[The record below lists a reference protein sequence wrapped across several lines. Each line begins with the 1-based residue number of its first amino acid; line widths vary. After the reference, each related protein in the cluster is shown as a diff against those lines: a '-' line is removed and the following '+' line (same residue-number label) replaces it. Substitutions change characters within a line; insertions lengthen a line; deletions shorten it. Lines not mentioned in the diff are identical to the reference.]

1 MVPIITLSPVPDGVT
16 VVASVEKAELM
27 AERKKAPPLIILES
41 LQAYLDEMGFG
52 TGELMW
58 GRLGMQGSSGTFH
71 LARDANVQFVLKRR
85 LNGPA
90 PSDVMSLEDEISL
103 LKILR
108 DNHLHAPEI
117 LHVCNDSS
125 IIGAPFYLSAFLP
138 GERVVNSIPEDLD
151 NVEDK
156 VGMSRR
162 AIDDLA
168 RIQVEISPDQVAG
181 LDHGGSDLRKL
192 VLESKRLARKLKMRR
207 LPGFEILGEHL
218 LENFPETRPS
228 VLSHGRYSM
237 QNLLYLPKSPPT
249 ISGVFGWERAT
260 ACDPLMDLGYFTA
273 TYSARDLPETPLD
286 TAPVTRDEDGFL
298 SRNELVNVFRIA
310 THLDT
315 SELPWFQTFCLWR
328 EAVRLEEIYERLMN
342 KEAVPSKSFAL
353 KLRDGVPAV
362 LANAAYFSKVD
373 GVEAVAPKR

>member
-1 MVPIITLSPVPDGVT
+1 VPDGVT
-16 VVASVEKAELM
+16 VVASVEKAEQM

-52 TGELMW
+52 TGELLW
-58 GRLGMQGSSGTFH
+58 GRMGTQASSGTFH
-71 LARDANVQFVLKRR
+71 LARDANVQFALKRR

-90 PSDVMSLEDEISL
+90 PSDVMSLEDEIAL
-103 LKILR
+103 LKVLR

-181 LDHGGSDLRKL
+181 LDHGGSDLR
-192 VLESKRLARKLKMRR
+192 
-207 LPGFEILGEHL
+207 
-218 LENFPETRPS
+218 
-228 VLSHGRYSM
+228 
-237 QNLLYLPKSPPT
+237 
-249 ISGVFGWERAT
+249 
-260 ACDPLMDLGYFTA
+260 
-273 TYSARDLPETPLD
+273 
-286 TAPVTRDEDGFL
+286 
-298 SRNELVNVFRIA
+298 
-310 THLDT
+310 
-315 SELPWFQTFCLWR
+315 
-328 EAVRLEEIYERLMN
+328 
-342 KEAVPSKSFAL
+342 
-353 KLRDGVPAV
+353 
-362 LANAAYFSKVD
+362 
-373 GVEAVAPKR
+373 

>member
-1 MVPIITLSPVPDGVT
+1 MAMMKLSRVPDGST
-16 VVASVEKAELM
+16 VVASAEKAERL
-27 AERKKAPPLIILES
+27 AQRKKAPPLLILES

-52 TGELMW
+52 TGELLW
-58 GRLGMQGSSGTFH
+58 GRLGMQRSSGSFH
-71 LARDANVQFVLKRR
+71 LARDENVQFVLKRR
-85 LNGPA
+85 LDGPQ

-103 LKILR
+103 LGILR
-108 DNHLHAPEI
+108 DNNLHSPEI
-117 LHVCNDSS
+117 LHVCNDTS

-138 GERVVNSIPEDLD
+138 GARVVNSIPDALN

-168 RIQVEISPDQVAG
+168 RIQVEISPKQVEG

-207 LPGFEILGEHL
+207 LPGFEILGDYL
-218 LENFPETRPS
+218 LENCPESRPA
-228 VLSHGRYSM
+228 VLSHGRYGM
-237 QNLLYLPKSPPT
+237 QNLLFMTQPPPA

-273 TYSARDLPETPLD
+273 TYSDRDLPPTPLD

-298 SRNELVNVFRIA
+298 SRNELINVFRIA

-315 SELPWFQTFCLWR
+315 APLPWFQTYCLWR
-328 EAVRLEEIYERLMN
+328 EAVQLEAIFERLMN

-353 KLRDGVPAV
+353 SLRDGVPAI
-362 LANAAYFSKVD
+362 LANAAHFSKVD
-373 GVEAVAPKR
+373 GVEATAPKR